1 MQFIDRYKD
10 IVRYTKKVLFT
21 SFVITAM
28 VDCVFL
34 LLSFYVYLALNSVN
48 KQSTS
53 LPFAIFTIFLILCC
67 VCCYILISK
76 RQKLLSG
83 LSRFLEYIVYN
94 NILKIGIFINNR
106 ANSSMPAKRLMKDI
120 GVARGIFY
128 SNIITSIMEIPF
140 ILCLLFLV
148 FCVSKSNG
156 LMCIIY
162 TLCLLLA
169 TIIKKASQTDKQK
182 NIIEN
187 EVIANKTFFSEDLFN
202 NIFNNYKYIHNN
214 MDIDKLLQ
222 YYSNIDEA
230 RYEKF
235 IQSKDEVITYPSMIK
250 MITLLFQII
259 LVLNSIY
266 LFINHNIKLGSFILT
281 IGFIYQFLQKTSW
294 LFQISQP
301 TIYTIQAIKR
311 IAKTIKT
318 FGQQSYKS
326 EYFDTE
332 KSLNNDDDIHAI
344 EDEFL
349 EYGNH
354 KQQLH
359 QDSRKNEIVINNLH
373 FNDNLSF
380 SYRFQEGNLYI
391 IDSDNYF
398 QSSKLFKEII
408 NWRIKKSK
416 EISISIKNN
425 SYKDIF
431 YCPIFPAILYGKII
445 DIITNFE
452 ENVNTTKL
460 DNILNLLHLNED
472 LKQAKLSTSTIL
484 NTSNI
489 DNIDIQILKK
499 INLASALYS
508 NANILLL
515 EEPFLIVDKDTQ
527 DNLINF
533 LAGLKQIGKIIIISS
548 KNTDTINHITYHN
561 GIYIKI

>member
-1 MQFIDRYKD
+1 
-10 IVRYTKKVLFT
+10 
-21 SFVITAM
+21 M

-34 LLSFYVYLALNSVN
+34 MLSFYVYLAFNSLNES
-48 KQSTS
+48 SIS
-53 LPFAIFTIFLILCC
+53 LHFAVFTIFLILCC

-76 RQKLLSG
+76 KQKLLSG

-140 ILCLLFLV
+140 VLCLLFLI
-148 FCVSKSNG
+148 FWLSKSNG

-162 TLCLLLA
+162 TFCLVLA
-169 TIIKKASQTDKQK
+169 IMIKKTIKTDEQK
-182 NIIEN
+182 SAIKN
-187 EVIANKTFFSEDLFN
+187 EAIANKVFFGEDLCD
-202 NIFNNYKYIHNN
+202 NIFKNYKYIHNN

-235 IQSKDEVITYPSMIK
+235 IQSKEEIITYPSMIK

-266 LFINHNIKLGSFILT
+266 LFTNHNIKLGGFILT
-281 IGFIYQFLQKTSW
+281 IGFIYQFLQKISW
-294 LFQISQP
+294 IFQISQP
-301 TIYTIQAIKR
+301 TLHTIQAIKR
-311 IAKTIKT
+311 MAKTIKI
-318 FGQQSYKS
+318 FGQRIYKS
-326 EYFDTE
+326 EYLE
-332 KSLNNDDDIHAI
+332 KEKLLNNDNEIQAI

-359 QDSRKNEIVINNLH
+359 QDSRKNEIIINNLH
-373 FNDNLSF
+373 LNDNLSF
-380 SYRFQEGNLYI
+380 SYRFQEGNIYV
-391 IDSDNYF
+391 IDGDNYF

-408 NWRIKKSK
+408 NCSIKKSK
-416 EISISIKNN
+416 EISISIQNN

-460 DNILNLLHLNED
+460 DNILNILRLNQD
-472 LKQAKLSTSTIL
+472 LKQAQISTSTIL

-515 EEPFLIVDKDTQ
+515 EEPFLIIDKNTQ
-527 DNLINF
+527 DDLINF

-548 KNTDTINHITYHN
+548 KELYLINTITHNN

>member
-10 IVRYTKKVLFT
+10 IIKYTKKVLFT

-34 LLSFYVYLALNSVN
+34 LLSFYVYLALNSLN

-106 ANSSMPAKRLMKDI
+106 ANSSMPAKRLMKDVSI
-120 GVARGIFY
+120 ARGIFY
-128 SNIITSIMEIPF
+128 NNTINTIMEIPF
-140 ILCLLFLV
+140 ILCLTFLV
-148 FCVSKSNG
+148 FWISKSNG

-162 TLCLLLA
+162 ILCLLLA
-169 TIIKKASQTDKQK
+169 MIIKKASQTDKQK

-202 NIFNNYKYIHNN
+202 NIFNNYKYINNN

-235 IQSKDEVITYPSMIK
+235 IQSKDEIITYPSMIK
-250 MITLLFQII
+250 MITLLFQIM

-266 LFINHNIKLGSFILT
+266 LFTNHNIKLGSFILT

-311 IAKTIKT
+311 MAKTIKT

-354 KQQLH
+354 KRQLH
-359 QDSRKNEIVINNLH
+359 QDGRKNEIIINNLH
-373 FNDNLSF
+373 INDNLSF

-391 IDSDNYF
+391 IDRNNNF
-398 QSSKLFKEII
+398 QSSNLFKAIV
-408 NWRIKKSK
+408 NNTTNNK
-416 EISISIKNN
+416 EVSISIKNN

-431 YCPIFPAILYGKII
+431 YCPIFPAVLYGKII

-472 LKQAKLSTSTIL
+472 LKQAQISTSTIL

-548 KNTDTINHITYHN
+548 KNTDTISHITYHN

>member
-10 IVRYTKKVLFT
+10 IVKYTKKVLFT

-34 LLSFYVYLALNSVN
+34 MLSFYVYLAFNSLN
-48 KQSTS
+48 KQSTY
-53 LPFAIFTIFLILCC
+53 LPFAVFTIFLIFCC
-67 VCCYILISK
+67 LGCYILISK

-140 ILCLLFLV
+140 VLCLLFLI
-148 FCVSKSNG
+148 FWLSKSNG

-162 TLCLLLA
+162 TLFLLLA

-235 IQSKDEVITYPSMIK
+235 IQSKEEIITYPSMIK

-266 LFINHNIKLGSFILT
+266 LFTNHNIKLGGFILT

-294 LFQISQP
+294 IFQISQP
-301 TIYTIQAIKR
+301 TLHTIQAIKR
-311 IAKTIKT
+311 MAKTIKI
-318 FGQQSYKS
+318 FGQRIYKS
-326 EYFDTE
+326 EYLE
-332 KSLNNDDDIHAI
+332 KERLLNNDNEIQAI

-359 QDSRKNEIVINNLH
+359 QDSRKNEIIINNLH
-373 FNDNLSF
+373 LNDNLSF
-380 SYRFQEGNLYI
+380 SYRFQEGNIYV
-391 IDSDNYF
+391 IDGDNYF

-408 NWRIKKSK
+408 NCSIKKSK
-416 EISISIKNN
+416 EISISIQNN

-460 DNILNLLHLNED
+460 DNILNILRLNQD
-472 LKQAKLSTSTIL
+472 LKQAQISTSTIL

-515 EEPFLIVDKDTQ
+515 EEPFLIIDKNTQ
-527 DNLINF
+527 DDLINF

-548 KNTDTINHITYHN
+548 KELYLINTITHNN